1 MVKKML
7 TSGGPTLKKNTI
19 YGTIVCIY
27 MDNYHGAQGAFLIL
41 NWIKIEA

>member
-1 MVKKML
+1 ML
-7 TSGGPTLKKNTI
+7 TLGGPTFKKIKNTI

-41 NWIKIEA
+41 DWIKIEA